1 MKFGFYLE
9 IYFCCS
15 FRSIR
20 ALRNLKLI
28 MKKIIILTLGITI
41 FLSGCKLG
49 PDFQKPDY
57 SSPEKFRFDSLAT
70 DTIVNLYWWKLFNDP
85 VLDTLIMTALAENKD
100 VLVAAARIESA
111 RANIGYTSADQWPS
125 LSYGIGAGSGNYMGV
140 KQSSSTNNFFGY
152 PELSWEIGFWGKYR
166 RLNEV
171 AQADLLASEYGMR
184 TIQMSLISSVANAY
198 FEVLSNKNKLIIS
211 KNTLASR
218 DSGLMI
224 IEARYKWGIVAEID
238 LNQSQVQRAISAVA
252 VPQFRRA
259 IAQAE
264 SSLSILLGNNP
275 GAIQTVSTLLEMKFP
290 PDIPTGLPSQLLERR
305 PDIKQA
311 EFLLQAQNAQIG
323 VAEAMRWPSLSL
335 TGLLGVASTDLSSL
349 TTGGLAWSASASL
362 LGPLFQFGKN
372 KKRAEMA
379 RFETKALLHNYENSV
394 LQAFKEVEDALIS
407 IETLKEELI
416 AQQMRYKAAT
426 NAEMLSDKRYMLGE
440 TSYLEVLDSQR
451 QSFNAQ
457 LDYTQTRMN
466 LLNSYIELYK
476 ALGGGWLSPEEEQAY
491 NEKVAAE
498 AAAQ

>member
-1 MKFGFYLE
+1 
-9 IYFCCS
+9 
-15 FRSIR
+15 
-20 ALRNLKLI
+20 
-28 MKKIIILTLGITI
+28 MKKIILLTLGIAI

-57 SSPEKFRFDSLAT
+57 NSPEKFRFDSLAT
-70 DTIVNLYWWKLFNDP
+70 DTVVNLYWWKLFDDP
-85 VLDTLIMTALAENKD
+85 VLDTLIVTALNENKD

-111 RANIGYTSADQWPS
+111 RANIGYTNADQWPTLGYS
-125 LSYGIGAGSGNYMGV
+125 VGAGSGNYMGV
-140 KQSSSTNNFFGY
+140 KQSSTTNNFFGY

-184 TIQMSLISSVANAY
+184 TIQMSLISSVASTY
-198 FEVLSNKNKLIIS
+198 FELLSNKAKLGIS
-211 KNTLASR
+211 ENTLASR

-252 VPQFRRA
+252 VPQYKRA
-259 IAQAE
+259 IAQTE

-275 GAIQTVSTLLEMKFP
+275 DAIQTTSPFIDMEFP
-290 PDIPTGLPSQLLERR
+290 PEIPTGLPSQLLERR

-311 EFLLQAQNAQIG
+311 EYLLQAQNAQIG

-335 TGLLGVASTDLSSL
+335 TGLLGVASTDLATL

-362 LGPLFQFGKN
+362 LGPLFEFGKN

-379 RFETKALLHNYENSV
+379 RFETEALLHNYESSV

-416 AQQMRYKAAT
+416 AQEMRYKAAT
-426 NAEMLSDKRYMLGE
+426 NAEMLSDNRYMLGE
-440 TSYLEVLDSQR
+440 TSYLEVLESQR

-457 LDYTQTRMN
+457 LDFTQTRLN
-466 LLNSYIELYK
+466 LLNSYIALYK
-476 ALGGGWLSPEEEQAY
+476 ALGGGWLSPEEEQAAA
-491 NEKVAAE
+491 EKAAAE
-498 AAAQ
+498 AAANK

>member
-1 MKFGFYLE
+1 
-9 IYFCCS
+9 
-15 FRSIR
+15 
-20 ALRNLKLI
+20 
-28 MKKIIILTLGITI
+28 MKKIILLTLGIAI

-70 DTIVNLYWWKLFNDP
+70 DTVVNLYWWKLFNDP
-85 VLDTLIMTALAENKD
+85 ILDTLISTALAENKD

-111 RANIGYTSADQWPS
+111 RANIGYTSADQWPAFI
-125 LSYGIGAGSGNYMGV
+125 YGVGAGSGNYAGV
-140 KQSSSTNNFFGY
+140 KQASTTNNFFGY

-166 RLNEV
+166 RLNEA

-184 TIQMSLISSVANAY
+184 TIQMSLISSVASTY
-198 FEVLSNKNKLIIS
+198 FELLSNKAKLGIS
-211 KNTLASR
+211 ENTLASR
-218 DSGLMI
+218 DSGLII

-252 VPQFRRA
+252 VPQYRRA
-259 IAQAE
+259 IAQTE
-264 SSLSILLGNNP
+264 SSLSILLGSNP
-275 GAIQTVSTLLEMKFP
+275 SAIQTVSSLLEMKFP

-311 EFLLQAQNAQIG
+311 EYLLQAQNAQIG
-323 VAEAMRWPSLSL
+323 VAEAMRWPSLNL
-335 TGLLGVASTDLSSL
+335 TGLLGVASSDLSTL

-362 LGPLFQFGKN
+362 LGPLFEFGKN

-379 RFETKALLHNYENSV
+379 RFETEALLRNYESSV
-394 LQAFKEVEDALIS
+394 LQAFKEVEDALVS

-416 AQQMRYKAAT
+416 AQEMRYKAAE
-426 NAEMLSDKRYMLGE
+426 NAEMLSDNRYMLGE

-457 LDYTQTRMN
+457 LAFTQTRLD
-466 LLNSYIELYK
+466 LLTSYIALYK
-476 ALGGGWLSPEEEQAY
+476 ALGGGWLSPEEEQAAA
-491 NEKVAAE
+491 EKAAAE
-498 AAAQ
+498 AAANK

>member
-1 MKFGFYLE
+1 
-9 IYFCCS
+9 
-15 FRSIR
+15 
-20 ALRNLKLI
+20 
-28 MKKIIILTLGITI
+28 MKKILILFILGTIIY
-41 FLSGCKLG
+41 LSGCKLG

-57 SSPEKFRFDSLAT
+57 NSPETFRFDSTAT
-70 DTIVNLYWWKLFNDP
+70 DTVVNLYWWKLFDDP
-85 VLDTLIMTALAENKD
+85 VLDTLIATALRENKD

-111 RANIGYTSADQWPS
+111 RANIGYTNADQWPT
-125 LSYGIGAGSGNYMGV
+125 LNYNAGAGSGNYAGV
-140 KQSSSTNNFFGY
+140 KQSSSTNNFFAY

-171 AQADLLASEYGMR
+171 SQADLLASEYGMR
-184 TIQMSLISSVANAY
+184 TIQMSLISSVASTY
-198 FEVLSNKNKLIIS
+198 FELLSNKAKMLIS
-211 KNTLASR
+211 ENTLASR
-218 DSGLMI
+218 DSGLLI
-224 IEARYKWGIVAEID
+224 IEERYHWGVVAEID
-238 LNQSQVQRAISAVA
+238 LNQSQVQRAISAAA
-252 VPQFRRA
+252 VPQYRRA
-259 IAQAE
+259 IAQTE

-275 GAIQTVSTLLEMKFP
+275 EAIATTSKLINMAFP

-362 LGPLFQFGKN
+362 LGPLFEFGKN

-379 RFETKALLHNYENSV
+379 RFETKALLYDYESSV

-407 IETLKEELI
+407 IETLREELV

-426 NAEMLSDKRYMLGE
+426 NAEMLSDKRYLLGE

-457 LDYTQTRMN
+457 LDFTQTRLN
-466 LLNSYIELYK
+466 LLTTYIELYK
-476 ALGGGWLSPEEEQAY
+476 ALGGGWLSPDEEQAATD
-491 NEKVAAE
+491 AAD
-498 AAAQ
+498 AAAQQK